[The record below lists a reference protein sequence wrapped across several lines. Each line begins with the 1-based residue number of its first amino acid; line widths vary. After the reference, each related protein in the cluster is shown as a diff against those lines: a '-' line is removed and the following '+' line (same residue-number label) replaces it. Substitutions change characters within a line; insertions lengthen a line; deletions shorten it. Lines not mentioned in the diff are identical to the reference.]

1 VLPNGTLVVPLYD
14 DEIAVVRSRNG
25 GASFSPTIRIA
36 PSSFSV
42 SDALRTA
49 PLPSAE
55 VGADGTIAMVWP
67 DCGARARCNEN
78 DLVLSKSGDGVSWT
92 PPVVVPLGPGNHVI
106 AGLGADPARPGRL
119 GLAYYTESARMLD
132 VRFVSSR
139 DGGATWTRP
148 LRFSPERMSFDRI
161 ARSGGAM
168 VGDYISTS
176 FAKGRAVS
184 VFTLAQSPLHGLLR
198 QATYAS
204 AIAVP

>member
-1 VLPNGTLVVPLYD
+1 
-14 DEIAVVRSRNG
+14 
-25 GASFSPTIRIA
+25 
-36 PSSFSV
+36 
-42 SDALRTA
+42 
-49 PLPSAE
+49 
-55 VGADGTIAMVWP
+55 
-67 DCGARARCNEN
+67 
-78 DLVLSKSGDGVSWT
+78 
-92 PPVVVPLGPGNHVI
+92 
-106 AGLGADPARPGRL
+106 
-119 GLAYYTESARMLD
+119 MLD

-184 VFTLAQSPLHGLLR
+184 VFTLALSPLHGLLR